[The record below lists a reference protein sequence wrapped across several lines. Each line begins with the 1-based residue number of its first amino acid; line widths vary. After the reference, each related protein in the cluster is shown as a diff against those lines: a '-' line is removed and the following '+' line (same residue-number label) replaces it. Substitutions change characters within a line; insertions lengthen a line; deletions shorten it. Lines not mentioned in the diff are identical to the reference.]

1 LTQSQCGI
9 KTFYNNDVSSADV
22 DDIVSDGDDIDVPI
36 NEVDVWID
44 PLDATQV

>member
-1 LTQSQCGI
+1 VRI
-9 KTFYNNDVSSADV
+9 KTFYNNAVSSVDV